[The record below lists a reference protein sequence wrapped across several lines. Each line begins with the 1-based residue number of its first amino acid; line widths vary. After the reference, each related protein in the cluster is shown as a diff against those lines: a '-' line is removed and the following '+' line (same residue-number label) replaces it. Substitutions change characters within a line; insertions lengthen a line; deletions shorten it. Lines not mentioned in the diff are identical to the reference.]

1 MILESLM
8 TVISSLIS
16 MCFSLLPNIP
26 KMPATVTNT
35 LTHVTTIITDNLGLL
50 ECVIRPQTLLVIIP
64 LLVVTINIE
73 HIWNVIWW
81 IIEKI
86 PILNIS

>member
-16 MCFSLLPNIP
+16 LCFSLLPNIP
-26 KMPATVTNT
+26 KMPSAVTNT

-50 ECVIRPQTLLVIIP
+50 ECVIRPQTLLVVIP
-64 LLVVTINIE
+64 LLVVVINIE

-81 IIEKI
+81 ILRKI
-86 PILNIS
+86 PMLSIT